1 MGTVRS
7 DVVPEAAEEAAVEP
21 GTGRSY
27 GTFGELLQGVLPE
40 TDRHFMVTFPL
51 ARWSTATLRYS
62 ALSTGIEVWPP
73 HKEKARR
80 IAELALAAAG
90 RTGGG
95 GVLEL
100 HSDLP
105 EGKGMA
111 SSSADL
117 VATVRAVGA
126 AVGTTFSPAAIEA
139 LLRDIEPSD
148 GVMYDEVVAY
158 YHREVTLR
166 SGLGVLPAMTIVG
179 HDEGGQ
185 IDTIR
190 HNRSA
195 RPVDERH
202 KEEYGLL
209 LAALCDAVRAHD
221 LPGVGRIATRSA
233 ELNALTR
240 PRPALRELRNICE
253 ATGGL
258 GVVCAHSGT
267 VLGVLIAADDP
278 DHDTKVRA
286 ALAAC
291 RRLPGTTTV
300 LRSLGVGENWIP
312 EADETATRASRSA
325 GTDHFWGT

>member
-1 MGTVRS
+1 MGTARS
-7 DVVPEAAEEAAVEP
+7 EAVPGAAGAADAVP
-21 GTGRSY
+21 GTGRAY
-27 GTFGELLQGVLPE
+27 GTFGELLQGVLPG

-51 ARWSTATLRYS
+51 AKWSTATLRYS
-62 ALSTGIEVWPP
+62 ARATGITVWPP
-73 HKEKARR
+73 HKAKAQR
-80 IAELALAAAG
+80 IARTALAAAG
-90 RTGGG
+90 HTGG

-126 AVGTTFSPAAIEA
+126 VLGTTFPPTVIER

-158 YHREVTLR
+158 YHREAELR
-166 SGLGVLPAMTIVG
+166 SGLGVLPAMTIVA

-195 RPVDERH
+195 RPVGDED
-202 KEEYGLL
+202 KVEYGRL
-209 LAALCDAVRAHD
+209 LAELCDAVRARD
-221 LPGVGRIATRSA
+221 LPGVGRVATRSA
-233 ELNALTR
+233 ELNALAR
-240 PRPALRELRNICE
+240 PRPALRELRDICE

-267 VLGVLIAADDP
+267 VLGILVAADDP

-286 ALAAC
+286 ALDAC
-291 RRLPGTTTV
+291 RRLPGATTV
-300 LRSLGVGENWIP
+300 LRSLGDAENWIP
-312 EADETATRASRSA
+312 EA
-325 GTDHFWGT
+325 GTTTT